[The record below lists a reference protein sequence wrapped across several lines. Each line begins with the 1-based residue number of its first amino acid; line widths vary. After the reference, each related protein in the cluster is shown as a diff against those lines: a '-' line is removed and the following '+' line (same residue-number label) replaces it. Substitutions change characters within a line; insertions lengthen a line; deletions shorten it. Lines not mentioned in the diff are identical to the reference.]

1 MIPGFDALPDQDR
14 PARLLAAAV
23 QSGNFPNAYL
33 FTGPEGVGKKTAGRI
48 FAMLCNCLERKPGD
62 QAKPGR
68 QAPEDGPA
76 LPAPCGRCRSCK
88 KILSENH
95 PDIHWISPAGSYIK
109 VDQIRM
115 LCQRL
120 ALKPYEAK
128 VRLAIIEKAHTLN
141 PEAGNTLLKILEE
154 PPEKTIFILLAGQ
167 SSELLPTIVSRCR
180 HIRFNPVSVQSI
192 QNHLLRNFGIPAA
205 DAAVIAKMA
214 GGSLSRAAAMT
225 EKGWLSHRNW
235 IIQTISGLD
244 RQGLNYHL
252 AFAEALVGDT
262 GRLQS
267 ALEIMKS
274 WYRDLAVYPYRP
286 EGIINADISD
296 QIAEQSGKISLTRLL
311 ILMQAIETTA
321 NHIEANAN
329 ARLAIDQ
336 LVIELSNKGN
346 RTDGEN
352 NWHSV

>member
-1 MIPGFDALPDQDR
+1 MDQDR
-14 PARLLAAAV
+14 PVRLLTAAV

-33 FTGPEGVGKKTAGRI
+33 FTGPEGVGKKTAGRV
-48 FAMLCNCLERKPGD
+48 FAMICNCLDPNLRNQARPGV
-62 QAKPGR
+62 QT
-68 QAPEDGPA
+68 PEGGPA
-76 LPAPCGRCRSCK
+76 PPAACGQCRSCK
-88 KILSENH
+88 KILSANH
-95 PDIHWISPAGSYIK
+95 PDIHWISPGGNYIK

-128 VRLAIIEKAHTLN
+128 NRLAIIESAHSLN

-154 PPEKTIFILLAGQ
+154 PPEKTIFILLARQ
-167 SSELLPTIVSRCR
+167 STELLPTIVSRCR
-180 HIRFNPVSVQSI
+180 HIRFNPVSAQSI
-192 QNHLLRNFGIPAA
+192 ENHLQRNHGVPAA
-205 DAAVIAKMA
+205 EAAIIAKMA

-252 AFAEALVGDT
+252 AFAEALARDT
-262 GRLQS
+262 LRLQS

-274 WYRDLAVYPYRP
+274 WYRDLAVYAYRP
-286 EGIINADISD
+286 ESIINADISD
-296 QIAEQSGKISLTRLL
+296 KIAEQSEKISLTRLL
-311 ILMQAIETTA
+311 NLMQAIETTA
-321 NHIEANAN
+321 SHIETNAN

-336 LVIELSNKGN
+336 LVIELSNKEN
-346 RTDGEN
+346 ANNGEN
-352 NWHSV
+352 NWHPV